1 MWNTRHVSENKPE
14 PRTTMSHGFLLRV
27 GNEDWGVVAQDHHMA
42 LLSLVMLIVQIY
54 NRYL

>member
-1 MWNTRHVSENKPE
+1 MSENKPE
-14 PRTTMSHGFLLRV
+14 PRTTMGHGFLLRV